1 MSLISDPAFN
11 FLSVERGM
19 EFIGDEAGFLS
30 LLKTLHKTLTTD
42 IALIS
47 NLLANDDVP
56 GANRL
61 LHQVKGFAP
70 VFCVDALVE
79 HVVQVEALSKHGDT
93 AEVSEAFRKLAPQ
106 LEHLRNEVSACLA
119 ANQQTLD

>member
-1 MSLISDPAFN
+1 
-11 FLSVERGM
+11 M

-42 IALIS
+42 IALITD
-47 NLLANDDVP
+47 LLRKDDVG

-79 HVVQVEALSKHGDT
+79 HVVKVESLSKHGD
-93 AEVSEAFRKLAPQ
+93 ANEVRAAFGKLSPQ
-106 LEHLRNEVSACLA
+106 LEQLRQEVAAHLA
-119 ANQQTLD
+119 ANQLGLD

>member
-1 MSLISDPAFN
+1 MTMTTSPSFAY
-11 FLSVERGM
+11 LSVERGM
-19 EFIGDEAGFLS
+19 EFIGDEEGFLS

-42 IALIS
+42 IPLITD
-47 NLLANDDVP
+47 LLSRDDVG

-79 HVVQVEALSKHGDT
+79 HVVTVEALSKHGDGP
-93 AEVSEAFRKLAPQ
+93 EVRAAFALMAPQ
-106 LEHLRNEVSACLA
+106 LEQLRSEVASHLA
-119 ANQQTLD
+119 ANHQVLD